1 MKKFIVFGILILAFS
16 VESLA
21 QISEGKSY
29 MLPDIGTPGYATKI
43 EIISKY
49 IPLSLSPEDSLYYT
63 NVAHFYTG
71 ITPLFANNSTDAVRV
86 VCTNPDDYSKVTIGP
101 ICVSWEGQMISTH
114 IFVHE
119 NVNPNSND
127 WELLDSIFKIPIGV
141 KVLGVTQFIDT
152 FYILQPQPAI
162 NSTTPSISIG
172 GGGSAGKRSPR
183 GAMILES
190 FSITGTGQDYVIS
203 TLDCDPNLEGNQ
215 GYLPITLISLGNIT
229 IGSNTILNLDA
240 SFKNAAPGGGGGGA
254 GSKQGDG
261 GHGFTSG
268 GYSCTP
274 GPYDSLTVWNQ
285 SGESTGKIVNSP
297 QSNYESLRGNY
308 SINGI
313 PGGLGRCD
321 QGGGGGTGHPLGYS
335 GAYGEAYTI
344 TENNSDAFPGMFGG
358 GSAGGEINL
367 PPDSL
372 QMPFGGGGGGNG
384 TIGER
389 GEANYNSNG
398 GNITGNNFIVPFGGG
413 SGGGAGNVWSLFPG
427 GSGGGGGGGIALYS
441 HQQTNI
447 GKITANGGDGGDGYV
462 PYPSSVGVKGAS
474 GGGGGS
480 GGNIIIGAKINHT
493 GTNTFEVNGGAK
505 GLGDQQDTTISHDG
519 GNGGGGRIRIDGTY
533 QNFNNLSDSFTFG
546 IGPSTQSVNLVNQ
559 NFTLTGTGNG
569 SPIWI
574 YIQPQGSNWYF
585 AATTSNYV
593 GSTWS
598 VPLSLDTSQN
608 AYYVVA
614 LQENLNNNNSSFIYE
629 PKYILS
635 QAASNVLHINK
646 PPIANNDSIVLM
658 EGDTVAIDV
667 LSNDY
672 DPFGGTLGTSILT
685 NPVNGTAIV
694 LPNNEVQYIPNNLF
708 FGSDTIEVLICDGLS
723 CDTSFI
729 YITVIEHNDP
739 PITQTDFVITGED
752 TQVTIYPL
760 LNDYD
765 PDPLDVLVLTNI
777 TNGPFHGTF
786 LITSDSTIEY
796 TPDPNFYGED
806 YLIYQVCNSLLYP
819 CATDT
824 VFITVNSIND
834 VPVAFLPGTSTST
847 DEITTSTFEEE
858 AVTFCFDF
866 FDVDGDVVSISNLIL
881 PDPNGTVIGN
891 DSLCITWL
899 PDSNFVGLDT
909 ILVIFCDDN
918 SNSLCD
924 TVLLI
929 IDVIPVNDQPVVL
942 APGTTT
948 SIDEIS
954 ISTPEDT
961 PVTHCFEFFDID
973 GDTVSIT
980 GWNLPNPNGIVI
992 DTLTDTICI
1001 TYLPDPN
1008 FVGVDTIEVFYCD
1021 NNTPSLCDTFL
1032 LIIDVLPVNDGPLVF
1047 IPGTTTATDVLYT
1060 TTPEDSMLTYC
1071 FEFFDIEGNNV
1082 SISGWNLL
1090 VPNGIVVDTLSDT
1103 ICITYMPYE
1112 NFFGIDSIE
1121 VYFCDDNADP
1131 LCDTVLL
1138 IIDVTPVNDPPLI
1151 LDPQTLN
1158 QADTIY
1164 EIATSSIPQ
1173 IICIETQDADNDS
1186 VFIASIGFLQ
1196 GLGNGSLTLI
1206 SPGDTCFLYTSDTL
1220 FVGIDSVLVI
1230 VSDGTSTDTA
1240 IVVITVIP
1248 YNHAPMIY
1256 DHDGIV
1262 SDVLRDTTHEEQ
1274 ALEICLDMFDAD
1286 GHIVS
1291 ISQIYS
1297 VTGLAVVTDPDTSDN
1312 CFTYTPLP
1320 GTLGPDTVEVLIC
1333 DNGTPQACTTIQV
1346 IIEVLEVNDAPN
1358 IIEVNGETAGDTLY
1372 FETPE
1377 DIPLLLCFDV
1387 EDEENQ
1393 LLTFSTTSLSIT
1405 GNGSLYP
1412 TPDLS
1417 DTCIFY
1423 SPNTGFNGVDTLIV
1437 YICDNGMPPLCDEI
1451 LVIVNVIPVN
1461 DPPIASDI
1469 LVKAYLNQS
1478 MEIDLTENVYDPDD
1492 ALAAITFSI
1501 QDSSSNGF
1509 TENYNGIFEY
1519 TPNPDYLGND
1529 TILYRICDDDSLCDE
1544 AYIFIIVDY
1553 DIYFPNG
1560 FSPNGDGINDYFEIL
1575 GLENFKDA
1583 FDNPLPNKFEV
1594 YNRWGGLVFSVEGY
1608 KNDEPDKRWEGQ
1620 SNSSLK
1626 RTVKGEKLPEGT
1638 YYYYFSISNS
1648 SVRKSSFIILK
1659 Y

>member
-1 MKKFIVFGILILAFS
+1 MKKFIAFSILILAFL

-21 QISEGKSY
+21 QTSEGKSY

-43 EIISKY
+43 EIVSKY

-71 ITPLFANNSTDAVRV
+71 TTPLFANNTTDVVRV
-86 VCTNPDDYSKVTIGP
+86 VCTNPADYSRVSIGP
-101 ICVSWEGQMISTH
+101 VCVSWGGQLISTH

-127 WELLDSIFKIPIGV
+127 WQLLDSLFKIPIGV

-162 NSTTPSISIG
+162 VSTTPSISIG
-172 GGGSAGKRSPR
+172 SGGSAGKRSPR
-183 GAMILES
+183 GAMILDS
-190 FSITGTGQDYVIS
+190 LSITGTGQDYFVS
-203 TLDCDPNLEGNQ
+203 TLDCDPYLQGNQ
-215 GYLPITLISLGNIT
+215 GYLPATIISLGNIT
-229 IGSNTILNLDA
+229 IGPNTVLNLDA
-240 SFKNAAPGGGGGGA
+240 SLKNAAPGGGGGGA
-254 GSKQGDG
+254 GSKQGNG

-285 SGESTGKIVNSP
+285 SGESTGKIINSP

-335 GAYGEAYTI
+335 GAYGEAYSI
-344 TENNSDAFPGMFGG
+344 ASNNSDAFPGMFGG

-367 PPDSL
+367 LPDSA

-398 GNITGNNFIVPFGGG
+398 GNITGNHFIVPFGGG

-441 HQQTNI
+441 HQQTSI
-447 GKITANGGDGGDGYV
+447 GKITANGGDGGDGFV
-462 PYPSSVGVKGAS
+462 PYPSSVGIKGAS

-505 GLGDQQDTTISHDG
+505 GLGDQQDTIISHDG
-519 GNGGGGRIRIDGTY
+519 GNGGDGRIRIDGAY
-533 QNFNNLSDSFTFG
+533 QNFTNLSDSSTLG
-546 IGPSTQSVNLVNQ
+546 IGPTTQSVSLVNQ

-569 SPIWI
+569 SAIRI
-574 YIQPQGSNWYF
+574 YIQPQGNNWYL
-585 AATTSNYV
+585 AATTSNYT

-614 LQENLNNNNSSFIYE
+614 IQENLNNNTTPFIYE
-629 PKYILS
+629 PKYVLS
-635 QAASNVLHINK
+635 QAACNVLHINR
-646 PPIANNDSIVLM
+646 PPEANNDSIILM

-667 LSNDY
+667 LANDI
-672 DPFGGTLGTSILT
+672 DPYGGTLYASILT
-685 NPVNGTAIV
+685 NPANGTAIV

-723 CDTSFI
+723 CDTSYIF
-729 YITVIEHNDP
+729 ITVIEHNDP
-739 PITQTDFVITGED
+739 PITQSDFVITGED
-752 TQVTIYPL
+752 TPVTIYPL
-760 LNDYD
+760 VNDYD
-765 PDPLDVLVLTNI
+765 PDPLDVLVLTSVVE
-777 TNGPFHGTF
+777 GPFDGTF
-786 LITSDSTIEY
+786 QITSDSTIEY
-796 TPDPNFYGED
+796 TPNPNFFGVD
-806 YLIYQVCNSLLYP
+806 YFIYRVCNSLLYP
-819 CATDT
+819 CTTDT
-824 VFITVNSIND
+824 VFVTINSLND
-834 VPVAFLPGTSTST
+834 IPVVFLPGTSTST
-847 DEITTSTFEEE
+847 GEITTSTLEEE

-866 FDVDGDVVSISNLIL
+866 FDVDGDLVSISNWIL
-881 PDPNGTVIGN
+881 PNPNGIVLGS
-891 DSLCITWL
+891 DSICITWL

-909 ILVIFCDDN
+909 ILVVFCDDN
-918 SNSLCD
+918 PNSLCD

-929 IDVIPVNDQPVVL
+929 IDVIPVNDAPEVL
-942 APGTTT
+942 EPGSTNA
-948 SIDEIS
+948 IDEIT
-954 ISTPEDT
+954 ISTPEDA

-980 GWNLPNPNGIVI
+980 GWNMPNPNGIVI

-1001 TYLPDPN
+1001 TYLPDPD
-1008 FVGVDTIEVFYCD
+1008 FVGIDTIEVFYCD
-1021 NNTPSLCDTFL
+1021 DNTPSLCDTFL

-1060 TTPEDSMLTYC
+1060 STPEDSMLIYC
-1071 FEFFDIEGNNV
+1071 FDFFDIEGNNV

-1090 VPNGIVVDTLSDT
+1090 VPNGIVIDTLSDT
-1103 ICITYMPYE
+1103 ICISYLPNE

-1138 IIDVTPVNDPPLI
+1138 IIDVTPVNDAPHI

-1173 IICIETQDADNDS
+1173 IICIETWDADNDS
-1186 VFIASIGFLQ
+1186 VSIVSIGFLQ

-1220 FVGIDSVLVI
+1220 FVGTDSVQVV
-1230 VSDGTSTDTA
+1230 VSDGTSNDTA

-1248 YNHAPMIY
+1248 YNNAPMIY
-1256 DHDGIV
+1256 GNDGFV
-1262 SDVLRDTTHEEQ
+1262 SDMLRDTTFEVQ
-1274 ALEICLDMFDAD
+1274 ALEICLDMFDGD

-1297 VTGLAVVTDPDTSDN
+1297 VTGLAVVADPDTSDD
-1312 CFTYTPLP
+1312 CFTYTPNP

-1333 DNGTPQACTTIQV
+1333 DNGTPQACTTVQV
-1346 IIEVLEVNDAPN
+1346 FIEVLEVNDAPN
-1358 IIEVNGETAGDTLY
+1358 IIEVNGESAGDTLY

-1387 EDEENQ
+1387 ENEDNQ
-1393 LLTFSTTSLSIT
+1393 LLFFPSTSLSIT

-1412 TPDLS
+1412 TANLS
-1417 DTCIFY
+1417 DTCIVY
-1423 SPNTGFNGVDTLIV
+1423 SPNNGFYGLDTLIV
-1437 YICDNGMPPLCDEI
+1437 YICDDAIPPLCDEI
-1451 LVIVNVIPVN
+1451 LVIINVIPVN

-1469 LVKAYLNQS
+1469 LVKAYLNQPL
-1478 MEIDLTENVYDPDD
+1478 EIDLTQNVYDPDD
-1492 ALAAITFSI
+1492 ALEAITFSI
-1501 QDSSSNGF
+1501 QDSSSYGF

-1519 TPNPDYLGND
+1519 TPNRDYLGND
-1529 TILYRICDDDSLCDE
+1529 TIVYRICDDDSLCDE
-1544 AYIFIIVDY
+1544 AYIFIIIDY

-1608 KNDEPDKRWEGQ
+1608 KNDEQDKRWEGQ

-1638 YYYYFSISNS
+1638 YYYYFTISNS
-1648 SVRKSSFIILK
+1648 SIRQSSFIILK